1 MKKKK
6 GMKERD
12 VKMRDELTEKLSF
25 ILLDTTSVDKQNN
38 LIQVKH

>member
-12 VKMRDELTEKLSF
+12 VKMRDELTEKFSF

-38 LIQVKH
+38 LI